1 MQTEDGGMTKKRKG
15 SVSQE
20 TFDDFL
26 TKQGMLEACE
36 DHAIKEISD
45 TRDTLRVELT

>member
-1 MQTEDGGMTKKRKG
+1 MQTEDGVITKKRKG

-20 TFDDFL
+20 AFDDFL

-36 DHAIKEISD
+36 DQAIKEISD